1 MGGFHSHKALLHI
14 CRKLKRA
21 KDFFFFNFLSLA
33 LALYIPQVPGGD
45 PVPKKKKKICF
56 YHCIVSPQHTDLY

>member
-1 MGGFHSHKALLHI
+1 MQEAEKGEEF
-14 CRKLKRA
+14 
-21 KDFFFFNFLSLA
+21 FFFFNFLSLA

-45 PVPKKKKKICF
+45 PVPKKKICF

>member
-1 MGGFHSHKALLHI
+1 MGSFHSHKALLHI

-45 PVPKKKKKICF
+45 PVPKKKKKNLFLSLYCE
-56 YHCIVSPQHTDLY
+56 SPTH